1 MNRVRQTDIDQG
13 MRNLRLVRVV
23 ALSVLLAVMALA
35 ISPPASACGWWGDGE
50 DDDTESIVIGADG
63 WPVSDDQTISNDLE
77 VPAPRS
83 GYGVVVQRDG
93 NAVPYLKAVPGR
105 AAYSIQQLRT
115 SGFRVVIDLGTS
127 PEVALLHR
135 DETEFLGMKYFNIP
149 TDGDVPAKEHVAR
162 FGEILSSNEGQS
174 ILVFSASGDLLG
186 GMWAYY
192 RLTRGSMREDALRE
206 GQAFGLSDEGAQ
218 ELMERVN
225 Y

>member
-1 MNRVRQTDIDQG
+1 MNRVQQADIDRG
-13 MRNLRLVRVV
+13 MQNLRLARVV
-23 ALSVLLAVMALA
+23 ALGVLVTVMALTV
-35 ISPPASACGWWGDGE
+35 SLPASACGWWGDGE

-63 WPVSDDQTISNDLE
+63 WPVPDDQTISNDLE

-83 GYGVVVQRDG
+83 GYGIVVQSDG

-115 SGFRVVIDLGTS
+115 SGFSAVIDLGTP
-127 PEVALLHR
+127 PEVAVLHR
-135 DETEFLGMKYFNIP
+135 DETEVLGMKYFNIP

-162 FGEILSSNEGQS
+162 FGDILSSNEGHS

-192 RLTRGSMREDALRE
+192 RLTKGDAREDALRE